1 MEPAGASE
9 GERYAMKEDA
19 SIVALHQP
27 GAVEDSLTEIAREGA
42 RRMLAF
48 ALDAEVEAF
57 LDRFGEER
65 LPDGRRRVVWHG
77 HGSDRTIQTGIGAL
91 EVQRPKVR
99 DRAADAEDERV
110 RFTSHILLR
119 WSRRSRSLDA
129 LPPVLYLRG
138 VSTGTQHQCC
148 WGERRPGIGPAD
160 RSSLERA
167 EPGTAN
173 VLNKVPKSIQ
183 PAVKS
188 DLRDI
193 PLP

>member
-1 MEPAGASE
+1 MVGNP
-9 GERYAMKEDA
+9 RLIITDTRQ
-19 SIVALHQP
+19 I
-27 GAVEDSLTEIAREGA
+27 
-42 RRMLAF
+42 AF
-48 ALDAEVEAF
+48 AIACRAMD
-57 LDRFGEER
+57 
-65 LPDGRRRVVWHG
+65 
-77 HGSDRTIQTGIGAL
+77 GAL
-91 EVQRPKVR
+91 GFWKALDEVFP
-99 DRAADAEDERV
+99 
-110 RFTSHILLR
+110 
-119 WSRRSRSLDA
+119 
-129 LPPVLYLRG
+129 
-138 VSTGTQHQCC
+138 GTQHQCC